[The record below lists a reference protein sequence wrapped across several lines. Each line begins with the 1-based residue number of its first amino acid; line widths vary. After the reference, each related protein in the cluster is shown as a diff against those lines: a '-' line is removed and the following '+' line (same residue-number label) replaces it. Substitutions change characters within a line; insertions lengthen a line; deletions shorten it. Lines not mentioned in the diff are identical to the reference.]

1 MRAVWSTYTNRLVVT
16 GQHRGGTPRRWL
28 VNLWVELE
36 DKSRARWQLHPSQP
50 LLLTDLAPLVLTDLA
65 PLVLD
70 EINQYPNKKAAGWTA
85 IAR

>member
-36 DKSRARWQLHPSQP
+36 DKSRVRWQLHPSQP
-50 LLLTDLAPLVLTDLA
+50 LLLTDLA